1 MRPSENRRNI
11 IILVTVSIMFSM
23 VYLLFILSQSEYVGD
38 IAFIRITNRTGKE
51 SSILASLVGYIFVW
65 WVAGM
70 FPAALNFLFMQTVW
84 YILHIKDKNKFYYKV
99 HEDYHI
105 GGYASFISSYTVSAI
120 LELLHILGFIK
131 IDI

>member
-1 MRPSENRRNI
+1 MKPSDNRRNI
-11 IILVTVSIMFSM
+11 IILVTVAIMFSM

-38 IAFIRITNRTGKE
+38 IEFIRITNRTGKE
-51 SSILASLVGYIFVW
+51 SSILASLIGYIFVW

-70 FPAALNFLFMQTVW
+70 FPAALNFLFMLTVW
-84 YILHIKDKNKFYYKV
+84 SILHIKDKDKYNKV

-120 LELLHILGFIK
+120 LELLHIFGFIK